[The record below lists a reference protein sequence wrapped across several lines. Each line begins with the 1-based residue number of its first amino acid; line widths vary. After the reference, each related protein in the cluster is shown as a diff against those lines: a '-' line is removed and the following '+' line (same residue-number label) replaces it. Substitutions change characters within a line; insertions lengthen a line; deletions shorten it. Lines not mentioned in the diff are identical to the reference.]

1 MIPML
6 KIKDKIIILPDEIM
20 KRLVGSAKY
29 LAKIWPYFASLSAE
43 IEPTRIGTTVN
54 SFFCSKHQG
63 YNLSLREVAKSKLY
77 PKHQIKFSKF

>member
-1 MIPML
+1 MNLCCGNYSRAETIQGKKLFNMG
-6 KIKDKIIILPDEIM
+6 KYGVFEIKDKIINLPDEIM

-54 SFFCSKHQG
+54 SFFCSKH
-63 YNLSLREVAKSKLY
+63 
-77 PKHQIKFSKF
+77 

>member
-1 MIPML
+1 MFE
-6 KIKDKIIILPDEIM
+6 IKDKIINLPDEIM

-63 YNLSLREVAKSKLY
+63 YNLSLRRSCEIKTL
-77 PKHQIKFSKF
+77 PKHQRERP